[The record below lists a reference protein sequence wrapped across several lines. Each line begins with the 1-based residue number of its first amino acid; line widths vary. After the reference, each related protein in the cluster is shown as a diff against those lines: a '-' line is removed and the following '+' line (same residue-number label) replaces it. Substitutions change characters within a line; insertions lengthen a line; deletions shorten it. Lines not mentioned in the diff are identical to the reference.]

1 MNECQFAD
9 DVALLA
15 MSHDGAEEVIREYH
29 SAVAG
34 LGLSVSFK
42 FLVAGH
48 GVSEEDQQPIVIS
61 SGNVEC
67 VSEFTYLGSQMT
79 SDGKLDTEVKKHI
92 AAASRVFDALHH
104 AVFQDGTLS
113 VLTKKPQVIISK
125 PQHSIR
131 YKSIIN
137 RVCEV
142 KGCHTYH
149 ITSKMLYLSYISS
162 KLP

>member
-1 MNECQFAD
+1 
-9 DVALLA
+9 
-15 MSHDGAEEVIREYH
+15 
-29 SAVAG
+29 
-34 LGLSVSFK
+34 
-42 FLVAGH
+42 
-48 GVSEEDQQPIVIS
+48 
-61 SGNVEC
+61 
-67 VSEFTYLGSQMT
+67 MT
-79 SDGKLDTEVKKHI
+79 SDGKLDTEVEKHI
-92 AAASRVFDALHH
+92 AAASRVFGVLHH
-104 AVFQDGTLS
+104 AAFREGTLS

-149 ITSKMLYLSYISS
+149 TTSKMLYLSYISS